1 MSVEIE
7 ETRAVFWDGD
17 REGRRARRSVQEPGL
32 SGFGYER
39 DIWMVNSYIGT
50 VCFLGLYG

>member
-7 ETRAVFWDGD
+7 ERRAVFWDGD
-17 REGRRARRSVQEPGL
+17 REGRRARRRVQEPGL

-39 DIWMVNSYIGT
+39 DIWMVN
-50 VCFLGLYG
+50 